1 MAKRSK
7 YFRQNWFIINR
18 FKTVTFNPFCTDD
31 KSKGSLLSFHCVKS
45 VQIRSFFWL
54 EYRKT
59 RTRKNSVYTDF
70 SRSVIFITADCD
82 ITRNS
87 SETYKGKTELQEKWT
102 QRKKKESW
110 DQLSDCT
117 HSFPCQFCH
126 FFHRPLSSSSNV
138 TYFLYA
144 PKIYFIKTVVLS
156 FVVKIFKKY
165 PWRSSLFR
173 GWEPATLLKRNTF
186 VDTFQEFRSQ
196 NVFKTMPARI
206 PFSDFFC
213 KASSYL
219 QIESLDDIW
228 SDWLT
233 WL

>member
-102 QRKKKESW
+102 QRKKKRVMRSTFW
-110 DQLSDCT
+110 L
-117 HSFPCQFCH
+117 HSLLPMSI
-126 FFHRPLSSSSNV
+126 L
-138 TYFLYA
+138 
-144 PKIYFIKTVVLS
+144 
-156 FVVKIFKKY
+156 
-165 PWRSSLFR
+165 SLFSST
-173 GWEPATLLKRNTF
+173 PLL
-186 VDTFQEFRSQ
+186 
-196 NVFKTMPARI
+196 
-206 PFSDFFC
+206 FF
-213 KASSYL
+213 
-219 QIESLDDIW
+219 
-228 SDWLT
+228 
-233 WL
+233 

>member
-1 MAKRSK
+1 MNTKKKKRVMRS
-7 YFRQNWFIINR
+7 
-18 FKTVTFNPFCTDD
+18 TFWLH
-31 KSKGSLLSFHCVKS
+31 SLLPMSILS
-45 VQIRSFFWL
+45 L
-54 EYRKT
+54 
-59 RTRKNSVYTDF
+59 F
-70 SRSVIFITADCD
+70 SST
-82 ITRNS
+82 
-87 SETYKGKTELQEKWT
+87 
-102 QRKKKESW
+102 
-110 DQLSDCT
+110 
-117 HSFPCQFCH
+117 P
-126 FFHRPLSSSSNV
+126 SSSSNV
-138 TYFLYA
+138 TYFLNA

-219 QIESLDDIW
+219 QIERLDDIW

-233 WL
+233 WLWTCSNHWKIQISILK